1 MPNKNTSQQESIR
14 MSLHQFLGGLL
25 QICPDR
31 EAAIA
36 VILEELT
43 KISRVSPENDNSNF
57 HTDMVKPI
65 LKSAVYIITIRHNI
79 LLEDTKQAF
88 GTDNSKWP
96 KPVRKSILEQKQL
109 VDSLND
115 YIDQL

>member
-1 MPNKNTSQQESIR
+1 MA
-14 MSLHQFLGGLL
+14 LYQFFGGIIE
-25 QICPDR
+25 QTKDR
-31 EAAIA
+31 EQTTAI
-36 VILEELT
+36 VLEELV
-43 KISRVSPENDNSNF
+43 KFSRLDPDDETSGF
-57 HTDMVKPI
+57 FLDMIKPI
-65 LKSAVYIITIRHNI
+65 LKSVVYIITIRHNI

-96 KPVRKSILEQKQL
+96 KPVEKSILEQKQL